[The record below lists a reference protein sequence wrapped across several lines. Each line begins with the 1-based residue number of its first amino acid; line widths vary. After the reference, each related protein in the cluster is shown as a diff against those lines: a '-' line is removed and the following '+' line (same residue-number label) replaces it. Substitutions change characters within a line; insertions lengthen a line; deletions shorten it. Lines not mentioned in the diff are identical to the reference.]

1 MRVLS
6 ARIRDVA
13 LDKNARRVT
22 AAVHLS
28 LLVGGEMLCVAVR
41 TSAPTTAPGAA
52 RLKDRLIAAAKLMV
66 AMRQDMA
73 LVPDATLSDRAA

>member
-13 LDKNARRVT
+13 LDKYARRVT
-22 AAVHLS
+22 ATVHLS
-28 LLVGGEMLCVAVR
+28 LLVGGEMRCVAVR
-41 TSAPTTAPGAA
+41 TSAPITAPGAA